1 MRIFLFILMQIAV
14 LVMVSIVG
22 TVLMAVLGIR
32 VSPGA
37 YSGLLVMCAIF
48 GFAGSIISLFLSKF
62 MCKKAYGVRVITAP
76 RGEREQYLVNVV
88 TDMSR
93 RYGFN
98 TPEIGIYESQ
108 DMNAFATGASKNS
121 ALVAVSSG
129 LLYNMNPAE
138 LKGVLGHEMSHIENG
153 DMVTMSLLQGVL
165 NTFVYFF
172 SYIAASVISNAMSR
186 SSDDNSSSGGN
197 FFVFHMVN
205 MLCQV
210 VFGLLANLI
219 LMWFSRHREYKA
231 DAGSATL
238 GGKDCM
244 IRALQALK
252 RSVEPQ
258 PAQGQ
263 FAALCINGSS
273 SVSELFM
280 SHPPLDKRIAA
291 LKALQTF

>member
-22 TVLMAVLGIR
+22 SVLMAVLGIR

-37 YSGLLVMCAIF
+37 YSGLLTMCAIF
-48 GFAGSIISLFLSKF
+48 GFTGSVISLFLSKF
-62 MCKKAYGVRVITAP
+62 MCKKAYGVRVISNP
-76 RGEREQYLVNVV
+76 RSEREQYLVNVV
-88 TDMSR
+88 TDMAR

-98 TPEIGIYESQ
+98 TPEIGIYESA

-129 LLYNMNPAE
+129 LLYNMNPSE
-138 LKGVLGHEMSHIENG
+138 LKGVIGHEMSHIENG

-172 SYIAASVISNAMSR
+172 SYIAASLISNAMSR
-186 SSDDNSSSGGN
+186 SSDENSSGGN

-205 MLCQV
+205 MLCQIG
-210 VFGLLANLI
+210 FGLLANLI
-219 LMWFSRHREYKA
+219 LMWFSRHREYRA

-252 RSVEPQ
+252 RSAEPQ
-258 PAQGQ
+258 PAKGQ
-263 FAALCINGSS
+263 FAALCIQGGSS
-273 SVSELFM
+273 MSELFM

-291 LKALQTF
+291 LQALQTF